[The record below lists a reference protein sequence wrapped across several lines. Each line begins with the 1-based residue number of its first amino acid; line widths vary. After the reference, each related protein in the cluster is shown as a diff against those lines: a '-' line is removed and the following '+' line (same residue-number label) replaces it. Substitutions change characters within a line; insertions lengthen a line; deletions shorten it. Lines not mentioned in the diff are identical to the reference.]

1 MARKEC
7 VWKVLRHASRRVCG
21 SGLCRGAAPMARLA
35 QSFSFFQGLQNSL
48 SEFHIRNMKTEDLQR
63 AVRMCTAIEMCGS
76 ALFSFES
83 AC

>member
-1 MARKEC
+1 
-7 VWKVLRHASRRVCG
+7 
-21 SGLCRGAAPMARLA
+21 MARLA
-35 QSFSFFQGLQNSL
+35 QSFSTFQGLQNSL

-63 AVRMCTAIEMCGS
+63 AVRMCTAIERCGS